1 MPRILE
7 RRARRIRP
15 GCFIENLNLRAMKGS
30 AGCELVDREEVPEA
44 ESASRWRAVK

>member
-15 GCFIENLNLRAMKGS
+15 ACFIEDPYRRAMKGS

-44 ESASRWRAVK
+44 ESASRRRAVK